1 MEAMQRQISELT
13 ERLQSSEANFA
24 KVQKFME
31 KHMVESDESERTNS
45 DEE

>member
-1 MEAMQRQISELT
+1 MRRQISELI

-31 KHMVESDESERTNS
+31 KHMAESNESEGTDS